1 MPSVLGIARQQT
13 RIFLRKTREDLEML
27 AINMDDVIN
36 VLNSCKPY
44 LIALGIAL
52 AIAIIVTVAC
62 MKLKKPVKKL
72 VRKEAWIA
80 FLMAAVVI
88 INLICFIPMSSMI
101 SLAMGNGTITEETS
115 NEATALC
122 EDIADEGIVLLK
134 NEDNILPLTN
144 TQNINVFGWA
154 STNPCY
160 GGTGS
165 GALSDAYETTTLLGG
180 LEDAGYKINTE
191 LTDFYKA
198 YREDRP
204 EVGMWAQDW
213 TLPEPT
219 ADSYSDELI
228 NNAKEFSDTAMVV
241 ITRVGGEGA
250 DLPTDVS
257 KVTYTDNSEN
267 YKDFEIIEYHGIAV
281 DEAGEHYLQLSQTE
295 KDMLDLV
302 CANFDNVVVVYN
314 GANTMELGFLNDYKQ
329 IKGAIW
335 CPGTGQSGFESLGAV
350 VAGTVNPSGKT
361 SDTFVYDLTATPTYN
376 NFGNFLYDNM
386 DEFAATSKNFGTGE
400 EEATIPSFV
409 NYVEGI
415 YVGYRFYETAAVEG
429 LIDYDKTVQF
439 PFGYGLSYTDFEQK
453 MGDVTV
459 ADGKVSFDVTVTN
472 NGTAAGKDVVEVYYN
487 PPYTNGGI
495 EKASANLIDFAKTD
509 VLQPGESQTI
519 NVSFSEEDMASYDTY
534 GNGCYVLEA
543 GDYEISI
550 NSDSHNAIASQ
561 TVSVAD
567 TVVYDENNA
576 RSTDDAAA
584 TNQFA
589 YAEGDVTYLS
599 RADGFANYATATA
612 APSNFTL
619 ADDEK
624 AEFLNNSNYDPNNYN
639 NDSDEMPTT
648 GAKNG
653 MTLADMRGLS
663 YDDEKWDT
671 LLDQLTVSDMDT
683 MIALGGYQTSAAS
696 SVGKVMT
703 VDCDGPAS
711 INNNFT
717 GTGSIGF
724 PSAVMIANTWNKDLA
739 LSFGESIGKMADEM
753 EVSGWYAPAMNTH
766 RNAFA
771 GRNFEY
777 YSEDGVLSGKMAA
790 NAVIGA
796 EKYGVYAY
804 IKHFAL
810 NDQETNRTGMLCT
823 WSNEQAIRE
832 IYLKP
837 FEIAVKEGGAKAV
850 MSSFNYIGTQWAGGT
865 YPLQTTVLRDEWGF
879 RGFVLTDYFGVYGYM
894 DSDMGIRGGTDCMLV
909 AYDTETNHV
918 TDTTSATGVKAM
930 RQASKNIMYTVVNSR
945 AYDPENLKT
954 GLMNWQIIAIVIDII
969 LGVLV
974 IFLEVLT
981 IKKYKKDAAEE
992 PVQTVNETSAE

>member
-1 MPSVLGIARQQT
+1 
-13 RIFLRKTREDLEML
+13 ML

-267 YKDFEIIEYHGIAV
+267 YKDF
-281 DEAGEHYLQLSQTE
+281 EAGEHYLQLSQTE

-589 YAEGDVTYLS
+589 YAEGDATYLS

-612 APSNFTL
+612 APTNFTL
-619 ADDEK
+619 AEDEK
-624 AEFLNNSNYDPNNYN
+624 ADFLNNSNYEPANYN

-753 EVSGWYAPAMNTH
+753 DVSGWYAPAMNTH

-810 NDQETNRTGMLCT
+810 NDQETNRNGGAMFA
-823 WSNEQAIRE
+823 NEQAIRE

-954 GLMNWQIIAIVIDII
+954 GLMNWQILAIVIDII
-969 LGVLV
+969 LGALV

-981 IKKYKKDAAEE
+981 IRKYKKDAAEE

>member
-1 MPSVLGIARQQT
+1 
-13 RIFLRKTREDLEML
+13 ML

-267 YKDFEIIEYHGIAV
+267 YKDFE
-281 DEAGEHYLQLSQTE
+281 AGEHYLQLSQTE

-459 ADGKVSFDVTVTN
+459 TN

-584 TNQFA
+584 TNQFV
-589 YAEGDVTYLS
+589 YAEGDATYLS

-612 APSNFTL
+612 APTNFTL
-619 ADDEK
+619 AEDEK

-739 LSFGESIGKMADEM
+739 LSFGDSIGKMADEM
-753 EVSGWYAPAMNTH
+753 DVSGWYAPAMNTH

-918 TDTTSATGVKAM
+918 TDTKSATGVKAM

-954 GLMNWQIIAIVIDII
+954 GLMNWQILAIVIDII
-969 LGVLV
+969 LGALV

-981 IKKYKKDAAEE
+981 IRKYKKDAAEE

>member
-1 MPSVLGIARQQT
+1 
-13 RIFLRKTREDLEML
+13 ML

-267 YKDFEIIEYHGIAV
+267 YKDF
-281 DEAGEHYLQLSQTE
+281 EAGEHYLQLSQTE

-589 YAEGDVTYLS
+589 YAEGDATYLS
-599 RADGFANYATATA
+599 RADGFANYATA
-612 APSNFTL
+612 APTNFTL
-619 ADDEK
+619 AEDEK
-624 AEFLNNSNYDPNNYN
+624 ADFLNNSNYDPANYN

-753 EVSGWYAPAMNTH
+753 DVSGWYAPAMNTH

-954 GLMNWQIIAIVIDII
+954 GLMNWQILAIVIDII
-969 LGVLV
+969 LGALV

-981 IKKYKKDAAEE
+981 IRKYKKDAAEE